1 MCREE
6 ESSDD
11 DSEDSFARDDALQ
24 FEADEGGA
32 QEQMAAAPKGDVDM
46 LLDNFRMKVPPE
58 PATAPKNPSYT
69 QFLQAHFTQQQ
80 IEELHLKQRQK
91 EAEEQARVLRLQ
103 AEQRQA
109 AEAAERKKAAAA
121 AKARK
126 LEEAQRNQEEALKV
140 VQSELSQQDL
150 ALQERLSRRKEAL
163 AKKQTTFVQSPNLS
177 NSKLE

>member
-69 QFLQAHFTQQQ
+69 QFLQSHFTQQQ

-109 AEAAERKKAAAA
+109 VIWPIGLGQCWGTARLPAHSNRRRGRPALPAEPRVQVGKGAARTRHPMAG
-121 AKARK
+121 
-126 LEEAQRNQEEALKV
+126 QR
-140 VQSELSQQDL
+140 
-150 ALQERLSRRKEAL
+150 RC
-163 AKKQTTFVQSPNLS
+163 QSPLHRPPARRAGWR
-177 NSKLE
+177 